1 MRPALDLDNDCKQ
14 KLWAHIRKK
23 RDGFQQRNTK
33 SALEAENHAFEL

>member
-1 MRPALDLDNDCKQ
+1 MRPVLELDSDCKQ
-14 KLWAHIRKK
+14 ELWAQMGKK